1 MEAQGGIK
9 SKNNV
14 QNFRRL
20 LLAID
25 LKWNHCGKWVWK
37 LLFAVWFICPSGSW
51 KLCNFEQTDIKHI
64 GEACSSWMHTTLQ
77 TRTSHFSN
85 NSPTQEHQP
94 HVSWIPSST
103 LNIMY
108 LSKCWPFHLC
118 IPSATIRRNR
128 QNKYEFPFA
137 FKRSS
142 LNS

>member
-1 MEAQGGIK
+1 MISEE
-9 SKNNV
+9 KNNV

-25 LKWNHCGKWVWK
+25 LKWNQCGKWVWK
-37 LLFAVWFICPSGSW
+37 LLFAVWFICSSGSW

-64 GEACSSWMHTTLQ
+64 GEACSSWMHTTMQ

-94 HVSWIPSST
+94 HVMNPLLNSQYNVSIKMLTFPS
-103 LNIMY
+103 MY
-108 LSKCWPFHLC
+108 PICHNPKESP
-118 IPSATIRRNR
+118 I
-128 QNKYEFPFA
+128 QMFPFSL
-137 FKRSS
+137 KISSLSS